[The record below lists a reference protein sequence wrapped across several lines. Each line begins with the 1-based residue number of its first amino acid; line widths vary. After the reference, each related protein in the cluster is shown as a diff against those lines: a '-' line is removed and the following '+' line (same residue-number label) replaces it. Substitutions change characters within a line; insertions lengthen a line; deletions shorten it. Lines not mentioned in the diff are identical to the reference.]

1 MDTPEIILHADDT
14 FSEATRVS
22 LREYINKDLHG
33 KLDSYIRKHEKP
45 NSPVR
50 VELTVKHAKEKSFD
64 GKLVLTV
71 WSTQYRSEREVFR
84 DLKDLVFHLFTH
96 VKEQMAKQ

>member
-1 MDTPEIILHADDT
+1 MSHPEIILHADDT
-14 FSEATRVS
+14 FSEATRTS
-22 LREYINKDLHG
+22 LFEYINKDIEG
-33 KLDSYIRKHEKP
+33 KLDSYIKKHVKP

-64 GKLVLTV
+64 GKLVLSV
-71 WSTQYRSEREVFR
+71 GNTQYRSEREGFR

-96 VKEQMAKQ
+96 IKEQMAKQ

>member
-1 MDTPEIILHADDT
+1 MDTPEVILHADDT
-14 FSEATRVS
+14 FSEATRAS
-22 LREYINKDLHG
+22 LYEYIEKDLHG
-33 KLDSYIRKHEKP
+33 KLDSYIKKHEKP

-71 WSTQYRSEREVFR
+71 GNVQYRSEREGFR
-84 DLKDLVFHLFTH
+84 DLKDLVLHLFTH